1 MRDSLYLGDRGHDV
15 EDMQEFLKSTG
26 YLKVYENGYGVFTK
40 RAVYN
45 LQKAIK
51 ITPTGIWTSDLPE
64 LFNIYNK
71 LNSDNKVM
79 SRAKAPTG
87 ESSGNIGDYST
98 PKVDTFSRTSSKKGT
113 RLTKKDPIDCY
124 IINLLTNTMIEFTGL
139 PEEVTIANTAN
150 FSDQAVKG
158 RSSPFKAYENSGSKT
173 IDFSVLIVAD
183 YCEKGITQVSNEI
196 SALVLP
202 SNNGFIQAPKCL
214 FKLGEFINIVAVPNS
229 ITQCFKPPYKDGVY
243 TILEVTFS
251 LSEIEPLSRTAEEV
265 ESSI

>member
-1 MRDSLYLGDRGHDV
+1 MRDNLYLGDRGHDV
-15 EDMQEFLKSTG
+15 EEIQKFLKDTG

-45 LQKAIK
+45 LQKSIEIA
-51 ITPTGIWTSDLPE
+51 PTGIWTNDLPE

-71 LNSDNKVM
+71 LNNNPKVM
-79 SRAKAPTG
+79 SRVKIPLDQ
-87 ESSGNIGDYST
+87 SSSPIGDSST
-98 PKVDTFSRTSSKKGT
+98 PKLGSFSRTSSKKGT
-113 RLTKKDPIDCY
+113 KLTKKDPIDCY

-150 FSDQAVKG
+150 FSDQTVKG
-158 RSSPFKAYENSGSKT
+158 RSSPFKAYENSGSKN

-196 SALVLP
+196 NALVLP
-202 SNNGFIQAPKCL
+202 SNQGFIQAPKCL

-229 ITQCFKPPYKDGVY
+229 VSQCFKPPYRDGVY
-243 TILEVTFS
+243 TVLEVTFS

-265 ESSI
+265 ESSV